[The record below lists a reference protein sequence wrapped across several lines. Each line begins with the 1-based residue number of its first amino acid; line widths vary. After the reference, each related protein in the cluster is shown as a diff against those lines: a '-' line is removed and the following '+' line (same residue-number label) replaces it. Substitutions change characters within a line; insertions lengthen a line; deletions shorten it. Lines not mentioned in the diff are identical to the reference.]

1 MSFANAL
8 RSAKTRA
15 SNTKA
20 LAARAS
26 VVIGLGLAL
35 AGCETLA
42 NLNPLDR
49 PETYKTEIVEV
60 VPAQEMYNQG
70 LSRLERGDASAAAD
84 RFAELERQYPN
95 TDWARRALV
104 MKAYSNFTAQ
114 AYDDAIGDSTLY
126 LQLHPNT
133 AEAAYAQYILAMS
146 YYNQIPDITRD
157 QERTGR
163 AILAMQALIERYPN
177 SEYVEDTRAKLQFA
191 YDQLAGK
198 EMEVGRFYLERRNYS
213 GAINRFRNVVAEY
226 QTTRHIEEALA
237 RLTEAYMAMGITDEA
252 QTAAAVLG
260 HNFPDSQWYRDSYV
274 LLQSGGLEPR
284 ENTGSWISRAFAGF
298 ARTVGLT
305 N

>member
-8 RSAKTRA
+8 WSAKTRA
-15 SNTKA
+15 
-20 LAARAS
+20 ARM
-26 VVIGLGLAL
+26 VFVFGVGLGL

-42 NLNPLDR
+42 SLNPLDR
-49 PETYKTEIVEV
+49 AESYTTEIVEV
-60 VPAQEMYNQG
+60 VPAQQMYNDA
-70 LSRLERGDASAAAD
+70 LARLERGDASGAAEKFSD
-84 RFAELERQYPN
+84 LERRHPSSE
-95 TDWARRALV
+95 WGRRALV

-114 AYDDAIGDSTLY
+114 AYDDAINASTLY

-146 YYNQIPDITRD
+146 YYNQIPDVTRD

-163 AILAMQALIERYPN
+163 AVLAMQTLIERYPN

-198 EMEVGRFYLERRNYS
+198 EMEVGRYYLERRNFP
-213 GAINRFRNVVAEY
+213 GAINRFRNVVSEF

-237 RLTEAYMAMGITDEA
+237 RLTEAYMAMGLTDEA

-284 ENTGSWISRAFAGF
+284 ENRGSWISRAFTGF
-298 ARTVGLT
+298 TRTVGLT

>member
-8 RSAKTRA
+8 WSAKPR
-15 SNTKA
+15 
-20 LAARAS
+20 AARIIF
-26 VVIGLGLAL
+26 VFGVGVGLS
-35 AGCETLA
+35 GCETLA
-42 NLNPLDR
+42 SLNPLDR
-49 PETYKTEIVEV
+49 AERYTTEIVEV
-60 VPAQEMYNQG
+60 VPAQEMYNDALG
-70 LSRLERGDASAAAD
+70 RLERGDAAGAAEKFSD
-84 RFAELERQYPN
+84 LERRHPGSE
-95 TDWARRALV
+95 WARRALV

-114 AYDDAIGDSTLY
+114 SYDDAINASTLY

-146 YYNQIPDITRD
+146 YYNQIPDVTRD

-163 AILAMQALIERYPN
+163 AILAMQTLIERYPN

-198 EMEVGRFYLERRNYS
+198 EMEVGRFYLERRNYP
-213 GAINRFRNVVAEY
+213 GAINRFRNVVSQF

-237 RLTEAYMAMGITDEA
+237 RLTEAYMAMGLADEA

-284 ENTGSWISRAFAGF
+284 ENRGSWISRAFTGF
-298 ARTVGLT
+298 TRTVGLT

>member
-8 RSAKTRA
+8 WSAKTRA
-15 SNTKA
+15 
-20 LAARAS
+20 ARIIF
-26 VVIGLGLAL
+26 VFGVGVGLS
-35 AGCETLA
+35 GCETLA
-42 NLNPLDR
+42 SLNPLDR
-49 PETYKTEIVEV
+49 AERYTTEIVEV
-60 VPAQEMYNQG
+60 VPAQEMYNDALG
-70 LSRLERGDASAAAD
+70 RLERGDAAGAAEKFSD
-84 RFAELERQYPN
+84 LERRHPGSE
-95 TDWARRALV
+95 WARRALV

-114 AYDDAIGDSTLY
+114 SYDDAINASTLY

-146 YYNQIPDITRD
+146 YYNQIPDVTRD

-163 AILAMQALIERYPN
+163 AILAMQTLIERYPN

-198 EMEVGRFYLERRNYS
+198 EMEVGRFYLERRNYP
-213 GAINRFRNVVAEY
+213 GAINRFRNVVSQF

-237 RLTEAYMAMGITDEA
+237 RLTEAYMAMGLADEA

-284 ENTGSWISRAFAGF
+284 ENRGSWISRAFTGF
-298 ARTVGLT
+298 TRTVGLT